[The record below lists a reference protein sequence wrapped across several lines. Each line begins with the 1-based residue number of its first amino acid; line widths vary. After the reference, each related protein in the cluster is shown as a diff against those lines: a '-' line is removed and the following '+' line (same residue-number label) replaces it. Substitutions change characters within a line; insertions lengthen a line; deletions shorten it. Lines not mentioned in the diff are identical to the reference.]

1 MAVHSSILA
10 WKIPWTEEDNS
21 KEEENLDSGSKP
33 GARGWY
39 SEVPLGHPEPCLG
52 GVASCCPGLGRD
64 CPGPRPTLIEAKDA
78 APTLPLRTAFC
89 TGRAKVIQVSPGPC
103 GQRRGWASGALKLL
117 LWALPISLPS
127 LAE

>member
-1 MAVHSSILA
+1 MAVHSSILD

-78 APTLPLRTAFC
+78 APTLPLLTAFC
-89 TGRAKVIQVSPGPC
+89 TGRAKVIQSQDGRP
-103 GQRRGWASGALKLL
+103 L
-117 LWALPISLPS
+117 
-127 LAE
+127 